1 MMSPLK
7 VKKVKQKEKKEVWRK
22 QRPAISKSTVKKIC
36 QCDYADN
43 ATCLW
48 LERWIDT
55 LVRSNNY
62 PPQLKS
68 DDFYSLLGHYFSG
81 ETVMKILLQVRE
93 DYLKIYPLAT
103 IHEDMDWLPQVLDAD
118 ENCDFFINPT
128 TVTTA
133 QPPQL

>member
-7 VKKVKQKEKKEVWRK
+7 KKKEKKEKKEVWKK
-22 QRPAISKSTVKKIC
+22 QRPVLSKSTVKKIC

-43 ATCLW
+43 STCLW
-48 LERWIDT
+48 LEHWIDN

-81 ETVMKILLQVRE
+81 DTVMKILTRVRE
-93 DYLKIYPLAT
+93 DYLRIYPLTT
-103 IHEDMDWLPQVLDAD
+103 IHEDMDWLPPILKAD
-118 ENCDFFINPT
+118 ENALFGRI
-128 TVTTA
+128 
-133 QPPQL
+133 